1 MARIVLSVAGILL
14 ALWLVFGFLI
24 PALFATLKFLLFF
37 AIAAFVVVALVT
49 LVGKFSKSS

>member
-1 MARIVLSVAGILL
+1 MARIVLSVAGVLL

-37 AIAAFVVVALVT
+37 ALAAFAVVALVT
-49 LVGKFSKSS
+49 LVGRFSKSS